1 MGDEDKAR
9 KFLSAVVTCFQNVKG
24 LDTCTPASLMSA
36 FMKMAELDMFPSNV
50 SGQAYILPYAGQA
63 QFQL

>member
-9 KFLSAVVTCFQNVKG
+9 KFLSAVVSCFQNVKG
-24 LDTCTPASLMSA
+24 LDACTPASLMSA